1 MEQTLELSDSP
12 RSAARQFMAF
22 LVELSTQRDGSDSNE
37 KNTKEIHETSAPVS
51 QDEPSTEAH
60 PETLADNIRK

>member
-22 LVELSTQRDGSDSNE
+22 LVELSTQKDGNDSNE
-37 KNTKEIHETSAPVS
+37 KNTEGIPEKSSHLCQDAPS
-51 QDEPSTEAH
+51 IEDREEKPD
-60 PETLADNIRK
+60 DNDHK

>member
-22 LVELSTQRDGSDSNE
+22 LIASTQRGGNDSNE
-37 KNTKEIHETSAPVS
+37 K
-51 QDEPSTEAH
+51 STEEIREKSVVVCPNA
-60 PETLADNIRK
+60 PSIEDRQEKPDDNDHK

>member
-22 LVELSTQRDGSDSNE
+22 LVELSTQKDDIDSNAMS
-37 KNTKEIHETSAPVS
+37 TKEIHETSSALC
-51 QDEPSTEAH
+51 QDEPSIEA
-60 PETLADNIRK
+60 PREKPADNIHN

>member
-22 LVELSTQRDGSDSNE
+22 LIASTQKGGNDSNE
-37 KNTKEIHETSAPVS
+37 KNTKEIPEKSSALC
-51 QDEPSTEAH
+51 QDAPNTEDLQEK
-60 PETLADNIRK
+60 PADNDHK

>member
-22 LVELSTQRDGSDSNE
+22 LIELSTQKGGNDSNSMNTTEIPE
-37 KNTKEIHETSAPVS
+37 KSAPLS
-51 QDEPSTEAH
+51 PTAPNIEARQEK
-60 PETLADNIRK
+60 PADNSRK

>member
-22 LVELSTQRDGSDSNE
+22 LVELSTQKDGSDSNE
-37 KNTKEIHETSAPVS
+37 KNREEIPETSALSCP
-51 QDEPSTEAH
+51 DAPSTEVH
-60 PETLADNIRK
+60 PERPADNNHK

>member
-22 LVELSTQRDGSDSNE
+22 LVELSTQRDGTDSNE
-37 KNTKEIHETSAPVS
+37 KNTKEIPETSALSCPS
-51 QDEPSTEAH
+51 EPSTEAH
-60 PETLADNIRK
+60 SETPADNIHK